1 MQSQIG
7 ENKLQELT
15 KLLAKLI
22 RPDEFRWLWQLIRP
36 YRGKLCGLILLR
48 SCITAIGIGSVVVHK
63 FLIDF
68 AAAYLDVTGMIVLA
82 VICTA
87 VNLLGNM
94 ALSVF
99 SVQLTERLSIHIR
112 SGLYAR
118 ILNSVWSER
127 TRQHSEG
134 LLSRLTSDVNRIS
147 DGVVGAST
155 GLIATALQFCL
166 AAFLLFT
173 FDATVALAALL
184 AIPFILI
191 IILTVGIRLKK
202 IQVQL
207 QQAEADYRVYVQ
219 QQLSHADVVKAFQYE
234 SQSQDTF
241 TQLQNRRMQLAIQ
254 NNRYSVG
261 MRFGVSGV
269 FMGTYLFA
277 FITGA
282 LKVAS
287 GTITFGT
294 MTAFLSL
301 VNQVQSPVMSLSR
314 IVSQIIAVLASASR
328 VREAAQMAQ
337 ETDSAES
344 IRPGCAV
351 GICAKGITFSYDG
364 EKELFRDCSF
374 EISPGSIA
382 AVMGDSGAGKTT
394 LIRLLLGFLRP
405 TDGSIAFTDGQK
417 RYACS
422 ESTRSLISYVP
433 QGNTL
438 FSGTIAENLRIGNPR
453 ATREQLQNALRMAC
467 ADTFVAALP
476 DGLDTRIGERGH
488 GLSEGQA
495 QRIAIARAFL
505 RSAPVLI
512 LDEATSALDADT
524 ELQILRRIKENH
536 TAQTCLVIS
545 HRSAI
550 TQFADQIISL

>member
-1 MQSQIG
+1 
-7 ENKLQELT
+7 
-15 KLLAKLI
+15 
-22 RPDEFRWLWQLIRP
+22 
-36 YRGKLCGLILLR
+36 
-48 SCITAIGIGSVVVHK
+48 
-63 FLIDF
+63 
-68 AAAYLDVTGMIVLA
+68 
-82 VICTA
+82 
-87 VNLLGNM
+87 
-94 ALSVF
+94 
-99 SVQLTERLSIHIR
+99 
-112 SGLYAR
+112 
-118 ILNSVWSER
+118 
-127 TRQHSEG
+127 
-134 LLSRLTSDVNRIS
+134 
-147 DGVVGAST
+147 
-155 GLIATALQFCL
+155 
-166 AAFLLFT
+166 
-173 FDATVALAALL
+173 
-184 AIPFILI
+184 
-191 IILTVGIRLKK
+191 
-202 IQVQL
+202 
-207 QQAEADYRVYVQ
+207 
-219 QQLSHADVVKAFQYE
+219 
-234 SQSQDTF
+234 
-241 TQLQNRRMQLAIQ
+241 
-254 NNRYSVG
+254 
-261 MRFGVSGV
+261 
-269 FMGTYLFA
+269 
-277 FITGA
+277 
-282 LKVAS
+282 
-287 GTITFGT
+287 
-294 MTAFLSL
+294 
-301 VNQVQSPVMSLSR
+301 
-314 IVSQIIAVLASASR
+314 
-328 VREAAQMAQ
+328 MAQ

-364 EKELFRDCSF
+364 EKELFQDRTF

-453 ATREQLQNALRMAC
+453 ATREELQNALRMAC